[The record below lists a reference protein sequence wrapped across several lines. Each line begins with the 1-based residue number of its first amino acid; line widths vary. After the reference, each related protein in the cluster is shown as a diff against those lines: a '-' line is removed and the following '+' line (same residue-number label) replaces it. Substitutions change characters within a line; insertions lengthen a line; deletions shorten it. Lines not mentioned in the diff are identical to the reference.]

1 MFLTSLRKGACFT
14 DAHRTSPIV
23 GREWQNFQMNW
34 GSLKARSDGACVLRA
49 AHRVLLSLKQYRES
63 KIPPVKN
70 SQRACRLNASLPWGQ
85 GGCSDNLQGPVTTDQ
100 TERRKSLWV
109 PAGIADD
116 TKGQMAPHLA
126 FCRHSPGGESVRAD
140 WDWVSATW
148 WNWGPKYKLNSAR
161 TKCRKLGFLHTW
173 IPVLIHWDFSLLCV
187 YKWHIGQFLLIKY
200 CILTTVFT

>member
-34 GSLKARSDGACVLRA
+34 GSLKARSDGACGLRA
-49 AHRVLLSLKQYRES
+49 AHRVLLSLEQYRGS

-85 GGCSDNLQGPVTTDQ
+85 GGCSDSLQGPVTTDQ

-116 TKGQMAPHLA
+116 TKGQMAPP
-126 FCRHSPGGESVRAD
+126 RHFVDIVLEESQ
-140 WDWVSATW
+140 
-148 WNWGPKYKLNSAR
+148 
-161 TKCRKLGFLHTW
+161 LGLIEIEFLPLDGTGA
-173 IPVLIHWDFSLLCV
+173 PN
-187 YKWHIGQFLLIKY
+187 
-200 CILTTVFT
+200 TN